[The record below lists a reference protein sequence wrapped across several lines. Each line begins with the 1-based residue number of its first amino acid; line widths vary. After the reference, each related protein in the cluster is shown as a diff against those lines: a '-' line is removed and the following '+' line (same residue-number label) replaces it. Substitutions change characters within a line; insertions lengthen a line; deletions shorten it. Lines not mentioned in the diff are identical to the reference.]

1 MKETR
6 YFYCPDLA
14 HGSCDQLPQ
23 EEAEH
28 AVRVLRMQEGDEIF
42 LTDGE
47 GGQYRGEVTSATKK
61 GCFFRI
67 LSQQRTSQL
76 WEGEIHIAVAPTKN
90 MDRMEWLAEKA
101 TEIGVNAIH
110 LLDCQYSERKVVKND
125 RLERVIISALKQSHK
140 TYKPELTGMTDFQK
154 FIQEPFDG
162 NKYIAHCYCDD
173 DFGIKK
179 AYLPHILGA
188 SPLKKSLVLIGP
200 EGDFSIKE
208 VRMALENGFT
218 PVTLG
223 KSRLRTE
230 TAALV
235 SVMMMNLN
243 NTPSYI

>member
-1 MKETR
+1 MKEIR

-14 HGSCDQLPQ
+14 HGTCTQLPQ

-28 AVRVLRMQEGDEIF
+28 AVRVLRMQEGDEII
-42 LTDGE
+42 LTDGK
-47 GGQYRGEVTSATKK
+47 GGQYRGEVTCATKK

-67 LSQQRTSQL
+67 LSQQRTSQP
-76 WEGEIHIAVAPTKN
+76 WEGEIHIAVAPTK
-90 MDRMEWLAEKA
+90 K
-101 TEIGVNAIH
+101 IGVNTIH

-125 RLERVIISALKQSHK
+125 RLERVVISALKQSHK

-179 AYLPHILGA
+179 AYLPSALEA
-188 SPLKKSLVLIGP
+188 SPTKKSLVLIGP
-200 EGDFSIKE
+200 EGDFSLSE
-208 VRMALENGFT
+208 VRMALENGFV

-230 TAALV
+230 TAALA

-243 NTPSYI
+243 NTRPYI